1 MRLFDLKENYKAILE
16 MIIEQEDEQVL
27 IDTLASIN
35 DALEDKADAYTA
47 IIKNLESDN
56 HVIDEEIKRL
66 KRRKASNDN
75 AIKRMKES
83 LQSTMEETGKL
94 KFKTSLNTYNIQKN
108 PPSLKIVD
116 ESLIPKDYWVSQAPK
131 LNKKEVLTHLK
142 NGGEIEGV
150 EVQQTKSLRVR

>member
-1 MRLFDLKENYKAILE
+1 MRLFDLKENYKAILD

-35 DALEDKADAYTA
+35 DALEDKADAYTS

-83 LQSTMEETGKL
+83 LQNAMEETGKL

-116 ESLIPKDYWVSQAPK
+116 ESLIPKDYWISQAPK

-142 NGGEIEGV
+142 NGGEIAGV